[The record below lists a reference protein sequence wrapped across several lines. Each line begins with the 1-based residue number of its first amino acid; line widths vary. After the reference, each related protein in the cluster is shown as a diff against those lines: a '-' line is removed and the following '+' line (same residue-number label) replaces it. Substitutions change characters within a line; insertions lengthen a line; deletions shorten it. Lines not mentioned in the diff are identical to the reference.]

1 MKKVKLNNIAIF
13 VLFITSYI
21 PLFGLLILRQVKQ
34 NIDFLNFGGFN
45 QESIFLAIKK
55 FGVSGFLFLL
65 AIFGFI
71 GLKFLLTNLDKKR
84 PNGELVKI
92 VEVENKNS
100 ETISYISTYIV
111 PFIFQDTNNLFDI
124 SSIFIVL
131 IIIFFIYT
139 KSNMI
144 VINPILSISPVS
156 YTHLDVYKRQDLEK
170 KRVNATHPRLVNKV
184 LLLGKQRGLGYDISS
199 VEADEN
205 REEPEFA
212 RFVEVKSTKRIT
224 EPDLGDNSW
233 TDTINLTRKEWIA
246 AKQYLSLIHI

>member
-144 VINPILSISPVS
+144 VINPILSISHTL
-156 YTHLDVYKRQDLEK
+156 YQIDYNKKNQMKKALLITKEEDLESGQEIK
-170 KRVNATHPRLVNKV
+170 
-184 LLLGKQRGLGYDISS
+184 
-199 VEADEN
+199 
-205 REEPEFA
+205 
-212 RFVEVKSTKRIT
+212 
-224 EPDLGDNSW
+224 
-233 TDTINLTRKEWIA
+233 INLITKNI
-246 AKQYLSLIHI
+246 YYG

>member
-1 MKKVKLNNIAIF
+1 MKKVKLNNIAVL

-21 PLFGLLILRQVKQ
+21 PLFGLLILRQIKQ
-34 NIDFLNFGGFN
+34 NIEYLNFGYFN
-45 QESIFLAIKK
+45 QESILLAFRK
-55 FGVSGFLFLL
+55 FGLSGFLFLL

-131 IIIFFIYT
+131 VIIFFIYT

-144 VINPILSISPVS
+144 VINPILSM
-156 YTHLDVYKRQDLEK
+156 THTLYQIEKKKKGKTKKGLLITKEEDLESE
-170 KRVNATHPRLVNKV
+170 
-184 LLLGKQRGLGYDISS
+184 Q
-199 VEADEN
+199 
-205 REEPEFA
+205 
-212 RFVEVKSTKRIT
+212 EVK
-224 EPDLGDNSW
+224 
-233 TDTINLTRKEWIA
+233 INLITKNI
-246 AKQYLSLIHI
+246 YYG